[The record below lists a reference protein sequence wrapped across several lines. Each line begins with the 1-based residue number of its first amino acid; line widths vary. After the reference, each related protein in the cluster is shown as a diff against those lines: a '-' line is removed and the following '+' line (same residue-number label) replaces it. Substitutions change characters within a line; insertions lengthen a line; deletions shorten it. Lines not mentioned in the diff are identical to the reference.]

1 MIYKLHHQA
10 NRPFSQKFDSFV
22 RDMKQESGKKEKVNE
37 FVRNFSR

>member
-10 NRPFSQKFDSFV
+10 NGPVSQKFDSFV
-22 RDMKQESGKKEKVNE
+22 RDMQQESGIKEKANE